1 MIKEAFT
8 SSMCRHTWAYKY
20 LGFTSS
26 VLGAQ
31 LRLLSKKTPRIQT
44 KRWNLRLV
52 GILNRGVKRMIMWYR
67 VYFAQLLCFDQFELE
82 VNHADVFF
90 SQVVDKEKRKPEG
103 KTSETFY
110 FCMFNICLTCSVL
123 FFLEFCRVACL
134 GHAGPDIISLK
145 SLSQNLQFL
154 CDYRR

>member
-8 SSMCRHTWAYKY
+8 SSVCRHTWAYKY

-67 VYFAQLLCFDQFELE
+67 VYFAQLLCSNQFELE
-82 VNHADVFF
+82 FNHADVFF
-90 SQVVDKEKRKPEG
+90 SQVVDK
-103 KTSETFY
+103 
-110 FCMFNICLTCSVL
+110 
-123 FFLEFCRVACL
+123 
-134 GHAGPDIISLK
+134 
-145 SLSQNLQFL
+145 
-154 CDYRR
+154 